1 MQKRKV
7 NPFFTK
13 LDQMSRV
20 GSRSWYTWC
29 WPKMS
34 PTYSALSQLIYI
46 IWFHKY
52 ESRAKHI
59 LRIGSMIKMLYYI
72 YISRLFFLDDLV
84 LVIKLHRYPQ
94 NKIEVKSCVFSRY
107 HFTSGH
113 TDDLDVFDGQTKL
126 SIDVSWVNEV
136 EPLLVMKKYFD
147 FGPKMHLFCLLFIK
161 IRKMPWKKCGVV
173 ISKNK

>member
-1 MQKRKV
+1 MQKREV
-7 NPFFTK
+7 NSFFTK
-13 LDQMSRV
+13 LDQMSWG
-20 GSRSWYTWC
+20 GSRSRYTWC
-29 WPKMS
+29 WPNMS

-59 LRIGSMIKMLYYI
+59 NLRIGSIIKMLF

-94 NKIEVKSCVFSRY
+94 NKIEVKSCVFSRS

-147 FGPKMHLFCLLFIK
+147 FGPKMHPFLFIVHQNQENAMK
-161 IRKMPWKKCGVV
+161 KMWCCYSKK
-173 ISKNK
+173 

>member
-1 MQKRKV
+1 MQKREV

-59 LRIGSMIKMLYYI
+59 NLRIGSMIKMLY

-147 FGPKMHLFCLLFIK
+147 FGPKMHLFYLLFIK

-173 ISKNK
+173 ILKNK